1 MKFLIDN
8 ALSPLVAE
16 LLREQGHD
24 AIHVRDYGLQT
35 AEDLAIFL
43 RSAEEN
49 RILVSVD
56 TDFGTLLA
64 LRQETRPSVIIFRR
78 TSERRP
84 KKQVT
89 LLLSNLPA
97 LEVDL
102 QEGAVIILE
111 QTRIRIRPL
120 PIGNRE
126 DK

>member
-49 RILVSVD
+49 RILVSAD

-97 LEVDL
+97 LEAAL

>member
-49 RILVSVD
+49 RILVSAD

-97 LEVDL
+97 LERAL

-126 DK
+126 DR

>member
-49 RILVSVD
+49 RILVSAD

>member
-35 AEDLAIFL
+35 AEDLVIFL
-43 RSAEEN
+43 RSAEET
-49 RILVSVD
+49 RILVSAD

-64 LRQETRPSVIIFRR
+64 LRQETKPSVIIFRR

-84 KKQVT
+84 QKQVS

-97 LEVDL
+97 FEGAL

-126 DK
+126 DR

>member
-16 LLREQGHD
+16 LLREQGYD

-49 RILVSVD
+49 RILVSAD

-84 KKQVT
+84 KRQVT

-97 LEVDL
+97 LEAPL

-126 DK
+126 DR

>member
-35 AEDLAIFL
+35 AEDLTIFL

-49 RILVSVD
+49 RILVSAD

-64 LRQETRPSVIIFRR
+64 LRQETKPSVIIFRR

-84 KKQVT
+84 QKQVS

-97 LEVDL
+97 FEGAL

-126 DK
+126 DR